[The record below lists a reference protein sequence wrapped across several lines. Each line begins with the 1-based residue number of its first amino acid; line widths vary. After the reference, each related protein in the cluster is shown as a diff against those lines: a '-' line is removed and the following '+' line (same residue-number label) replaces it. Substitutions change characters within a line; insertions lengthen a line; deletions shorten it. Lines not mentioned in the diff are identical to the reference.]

1 NLLSGLYVVHN
12 ERTAQVAIS
21 DDLVLLKA
29 FLGVIPVSE
38 HIDNALTGPVALLP
52 KSPNVVIDLRVHK
65 QRNVRPKVIT
75 ELVVVRDNLTLVRA
89 RLNLKSYV
97 YSTSKFNLITTRERG
112 CNKTLDT
119 ANVVLFK
126 KILSLLEVFR
136 DNYSETGKHFCLGSI
151 TYRKVLKRLR
161 NYVILS

>member
-1 NLLSGLYVVHN
+1 RLSIAQPGKWAILAVKLRRGPSYSFVQANLRMLLKFHNLLSGLYVVHN

-52 KSPNVVIDLRVHK
+52 KSTNVVIDLRAHK

-119 ANVVLFK
+119 ANV
-126 KILSLLEVFR
+126 
-136 DNYSETGKHFCLGSI
+136 
-151 TYRKVLKRLR
+151 
-161 NYVILS
+161 